1 MPLTASPGFQR
12 TLLIIAFDQ
21 GNQADLDHGG
31 GQLATVIVSPKAKK
45 GFQSTNT
52 YQHQST
58 LRLILAGSGVNDF
71 PGLSAVAP
79 DMTEFFTGP

>member
-1 MPLTASPGFQR
+1 MIYLLTFVDG
-12 TLLIIAFDQ
+12 IARRRRF
-21 GNQADLDHGG
+21 NSCGG
-31 GQLATVIVSPKAKK
+31 GHLATVIVSPKAKK

-58 LRLILAGSGVNDF
+58 LRLILVGSGVNSF

-79 DMTEFFTGP
+79 DMTKFFTAP